1 MQKFS
6 YHTHT
11 NALGIFDGHHSA
23 AEMIRRAEEIGYE
36 EIGISNHLVYHPNL
50 LTTSPMFFN
59 DFDLLK
65 KMMQKNVDD
74 IRRAAEKAS
83 IPVYAGFE
91 VDFFPSAMWRNAFEK
106 LTETLNAD
114 YYVGSFHFLPA
125 ESGYFDFIAHLDVYK
140 IFPDFA
146 PLGTDEDKRAAVE
159 TLSRLRHPYELN
171 TSGWTKCGE
180 QHPYGWM
187 LEELNKS
194 GVPVVISDDAHDVDH
209 LARHFERAEEL
220 LAKMNYTNR
229 NADAKLQLSHPYRF
243 FRRAQHD

>member
-1 MQKFS
+1 MTYTGFWKLRINGHAEIQLSHPYQRWAF
-6 YHTHT
+6 
-11 NALGIFDGHHSA
+11 FDGHHSA

-114 YYVGSFHFLPA
+114 YYVGSFHFLRNTDESRVYNMYHYKESGSPFTPEELADAVRNYWRNVCLAA

-140 IFPDFA
+140 IFPI
-146 PLGTDEDKRAAVE
+146 
-159 TLSRLRHPYELN
+159 LRR
-171 TSGWTKCGE
+171 SARTK
-180 QHPYGWM
+180 
-187 LEELNKS
+187 
-194 GVPVVISDDAHDVDH
+194 
-209 LARHFERAEEL
+209 
-220 LAKMNYTNR
+220 TNG
-229 NADAKLQLSHPYRF
+229 
-243 FRRAQHD
+243 RRSKP

>member
-91 VDFFPSAMWRNAFEK
+91 VDFFPSAMWRNTFEK

-114 YYVGSFHFLPA
+114 YYVGSFHFLRNADESRVYNMYHYKESGSPFTPEELADAVRNYWRNVCLAA

-140 IFPDFA
+140 I
-146 PLGTDEDKRAAVE
+146 
-159 TLSRLRHPYELN
+159 S
-171 TSGWTKCGE
+171 
-180 QHPYGWM
+180 
-187 LEELNKS
+187 
-194 GVPVVISDDAHDVDH
+194 
-209 LARHFERAEEL
+209 
-220 LAKMNYTNR
+220 
-229 NADAKLQLSHPYRF
+229 
-243 FRRAQHD
+243 

>member
-114 YYVGSFHFLPA
+114 YYVGSFHFLRNTDESRVYNMYHYK
-125 ESGYFDFIAHLDVYK
+125 ESGSPLRRRTGRRRSQLLAQRLSGGGKRLFRLYRPFGRLQDF
-140 IFPDFA
+140 
-146 PLGTDEDKRAAVE
+146 
-159 TLSRLRHPYELN
+159 SRF
-171 TSGWTKCGE
+171 C
-180 QHPYGWM
+180 
-187 LEELNKS
+187 
-194 GVPVVISDDAHDVDH
+194 A
-209 LARHFERAEEL
+209 ARHG
-220 LAKMNYTNR
+220 
-229 NADAKLQLSHPYRF
+229 
-243 FRRAQHD
+243 RRQTGRRSKP

>member
-114 YYVGSFHFLPA
+114 YYVGSFHFAQYRRKPGL
-125 ESGYFDFIAHLDVYK
+125 
-140 IFPDFA
+140 
-146 PLGTDEDKRAAVE
+146 
-159 TLSRLRHPYELN
+159 
-171 TSGWTKCGE
+171 
-180 QHPYGWM
+180 QHVS
-187 LEELNKS
+187 L
-194 GVPVVISDDAHDVDH
+194 
-209 LARHFERAEEL
+209 
-220 LAKMNYTNR
+220 
-229 NADAKLQLSHPYRF
+229 
-243 FRRAQHD
+243 

>member
-83 IPVYAGFE
+83 PFTPGLRLI
-91 VDFFPSAMWRNAFEK
+91 S
-106 LTETLNAD
+106 
-114 YYVGSFHFLPA
+114 SLPPC
-125 ESGYFDFIAHLDVYK
+125 GGT
-140 IFPDFA
+140 
-146 PLGTDEDKRAAVE
+146 PLK
-159 TLSRLRHPYELN
+159 N
-171 TSGWTKCGE
+171 
-180 QHPYGWM
+180 
-187 LEELNKS
+187 
-194 GVPVVISDDAHDVDH
+194 
-209 LARHFERAEEL
+209 
-220 LAKMNYTNR
+220 
-229 NADAKLQLSHPYRF
+229 
-243 FRRAQHD
+243 